1 MMRMSE
7 AAAMLNVPFTGADAE
22 VLRVSTDSRNT
33 QPGDLFIALRGA
45 KFDGGLYAAQAL
57 QQGAV
62 GVVLDAD
69 QAPDVLHALR
79 VPDTRLALGQLA
91 AGWRNRFT
99 IPIVAITGSNGKTTV
114 KEMLAAIL
122 RVAVGEGASAEPKSR
137 PYPNPLQSGLA
148 QPQPPLPRGE
158 GGVRAKGEGANAEPT
173 PNRPHPNPPPEGEG
187 ANAKP
192 KAIDAVLATEG
203 NFNNDIGLPLMLL
216 RLRDTHR
223 YAVLE
228 MGMNHLGEIDYL
240 TRLARPDVA
249 LINNAQAA
257 HVGMLG
263 SVTEIAR
270 AKCEIYN
277 GLDAQGIAIVNA
289 DDAHVGMWREANV
302 GRRIV
307 SFGLDQDAN
316 VRGEYQSD
324 DQGSTLRVL
333 TVSERF
339 EVRLQVPGTHNV
351 RNALAA
357 CTAALA
363 LNIAPNHICAGL
375 AGFTGVKGRLQKK
388 PGRHGSTFID
398 DSYNANPDSVLAA
411 LKVLSL
417 HAGPKILVLGD
428 MGELGEQAVALH
440 AQIGLAARQ
449 AGIDRL
455 FALGDLTRETVN
467 AFGPG
472 ATHFDRIETLLAD
485 LEKALSAN
493 STVLVKGSRFM
504 HMERVVQNFTE
515 AR

>member
-1 MMRMSE
+1 MMRLSE
-7 AAAMLNVPFTGADAE
+7 VATLLNVPFTGADAE

-33 QPGDLFIALRGA
+33 QPGDLFIALRGE
-45 KFDGGLYAAQAL
+45 KFDGGVYAAQAL

-62 GVVLDAD
+62 GVILDAA
-69 QAPDVLHALR
+69 QAPEVLHALR

-91 AGWRNRFT
+91 AGWRDRYT

-122 RVAVGEGASAEPKSR
+122 RVAAGEGANAEPKAR
-137 PYPNPLQSGLA
+137 PHPNPL
-148 QPQPPLPRGE
+148 PE
-158 GGVRAKGEGANAEPT
+158 GEGANAEPT
-173 PNRPHPNPPPEGEG
+173 P
-187 ANAKP
+187 
-192 KAIDAVLATEG
+192 IDAVLATEG

-216 RLRDTHR
+216 RLRDTHQ

-324 DQGSTLRVL
+324 DQGSTLTVR
-333 TVSERF
+333 TVSEYF

-363 LNIAPNHICAGL
+363 LHVAPEHICAGL
-375 AGFTGVKGRLQKK
+375 AGFSGVKGRLQKK

-417 HAGPKILVLGD
+417 QPGKKILVLGD
-428 MGELGEQAVALH
+428 MGELGEQAVSLH
-440 AQIGLAARQ
+440 AQMGLAARQ

-455 FALGDLTRETVN
+455 FALGDLTRETVY
-467 AFGPG
+467 AFGPD
-472 ATHFDRIETLLAD
+472 ATHFDRIETLLAE
-485 LEKALSAN
+485 LEKALSAE

-504 HMERVVQNFTE
+504 HMERVVQSFTE
-515 AR
+515 TR